1 MSVPDEVHESAGL
14 WSERS
19 DLAIGPTCNDTPTVW
34 HELQTIAE
42 GRLTFVLLQRDP
54 QKLFLIL
61 DVPNS
66 NLILYPHGENLSE
79 TRREANTG
87 NRVRHRSHEACG
99 CLQTLATFDG
109 IKRACSGQCIN
120 LRLGISQT
128 DNRTPL

>member
-1 MSVPDEVHESAGL
+1 MSVFDEVHEAARL
-14 WSERS
+14 RS
-19 DLAIGPTCNDTPTVW
+19 KSPNLAISPPRNDTLTVW

-79 TRREANTG
+79 PRREANTR
-87 NRVRHRSHEACG
+87 NWVCHRSHEACG
-99 CLQTLATFDG
+99 RLQTLATFDG
-109 IKRACSGQCIN
+109 IKRACRG
-120 LRLGISQT
+120 
-128 DNRTPL
+128 

>member
-1 MSVPDEVHESAGL
+1 MSVFDEVHESTGL
-14 WSERS
+14 RS
-19 DLAIGPTCNDTPTVW
+19 KSPNLAIGPPRNDTLTVW

-42 GRLTFVLLQRDP
+42 GRLTFVLLQCDP

-79 TRREANTG
+79 PRREANTR
-87 NRVRHRSHEACG
+87 NRVRHRSHKACG
-99 CLQTLATFDG
+99 RLQTLATFDG

-120 LRLGISQT
+120 LRLRISQT
-128 DNRTPL
+128 DNRTAL

>member
-1 MSVPDEVHESAGL
+1 MGVFDEVHESARL
-14 WSERS
+14 WSKS
-19 DLAIGPTCNDTPTVW
+19 PNLAIGPPRNDTFTVW
-34 HELQTIAE
+34 HEFQTIAE
-42 GRLTFVLLQRDP
+42 GRLTFVLLQCNP

-79 TRREANTG
+79 PRREANTG

-99 CLQTLATFDG
+99 CLQTLATFNG

-128 DNRTPL
+128 DNRTTL